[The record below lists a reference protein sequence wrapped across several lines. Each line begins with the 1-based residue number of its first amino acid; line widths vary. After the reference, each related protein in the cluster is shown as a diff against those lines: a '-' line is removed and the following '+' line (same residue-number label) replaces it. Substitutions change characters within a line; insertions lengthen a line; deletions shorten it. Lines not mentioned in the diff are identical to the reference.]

1 MILLF
6 MNDMAPSPVVL
17 VLMVVF
23 VKDST
28 VCLSPWLS
36 MSVCVYAYLS
46 THNDMLCM

>member
-36 MSVCVYAYLS
+36 MSVCVYVYLS